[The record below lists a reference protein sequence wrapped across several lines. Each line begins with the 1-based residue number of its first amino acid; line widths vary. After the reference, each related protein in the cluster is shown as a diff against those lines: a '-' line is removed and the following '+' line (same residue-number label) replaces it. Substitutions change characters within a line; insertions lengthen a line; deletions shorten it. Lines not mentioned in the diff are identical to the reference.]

1 LADYFFISRNNYQTI
16 AMLKNY
22 LKIAFRNLWKH
33 KVFSFI
39 NIMGLTVGMSAC
51 FMIFLYVNFELKY
64 DAFNLKADRI
74 YRLVTDI
81 KTPSE
86 TINTGV
92 TSWAYGPNIKND
104 FPEVEAYTR
113 ISGGSF
119 LVRKGDIKFQEE
131 ATAFADSS
139 LFRVFD
145 FKLIKGDAKTALKD
159 QLSIVFTEKAA
170 KKYFGDTDPIGQTLL
185 LSGEGLPAI
194 VTGVMENI
202 PENSQIKAD
211 MFVSMSTLTQRFNK
225 GLDEQ
230 WGNFGASTYLL
241 LKPGTTGKAL
251 EKKFPAFMKNRAGK
265 LMTELNMHYTLLL
278 EPLRDVHLLSTR
290 GSAEPGSMNNVY
302 VFSVVAIFILLIACI
317 NFVNLTT
324 ARSVE
329 RAKEVGI
336 RKVVGAPRAL
346 LARQFISESI
356 LLCLIAFVFAFVLS
370 AALIPLFNNL
380 AGKIISEGIFSN
392 WPFIGLLFLS
402 AILIGIVAGSYP
414 ALVLSSFEPVVVL
427 KGRFTTSVKGIL
439 LRKGLVTVQ
448 FGISIALIIA
458 TMVVYTQMSFMRNRD
473 LGFTKDQMMVVNSE
487 GDPKK
492 NAFKESLNDL
502 SGVKSTA
509 VSSSVPGG
517 GNPGAYSEIENK
529 SGDLQVANLDLYF
542 VDFDYIPQFN
552 LKMVAGRAFSKEF
565 GTDTTQAMVINEAA
579 AKLFGYSSAD
589 QAIGRRFKQWGRE
602 GKIVGVVK
610 DFHFRAL
617 QEKIKPLTMRIE
629 PRQSDL
635 VSIKIDGGNIKE
647 AVAAIETKWKS
658 AMPDRPFSYY
668 FMDEFF
674 DRQYRS
680 EERFEKLFFNF
691 AILAIFISCLGLL
704 GLASYSTTQRTKEIG
719 VRKVMGASIGS
730 IVGLLSKDFLKLVL
744 IAFLIASP
752 IAYYGMYRWLENFA
766 YKTDIQWWV
775 FVAAAVLST
784 VIAFATVSYQ
794 SIKAALMNPVKSLRS
809 E

>member
-1 LADYFFISRNNYQTI
+1 MFR
-16 AMLKNY
+16 NY

-51 FMIFLYVNFELKY
+51 FLIFLYVNFELSY
-64 DAFNLKADRI
+64 DAFNSRADRI

-86 TINTGV
+86 TINTPV
-92 TSWAYGPNIKND
+92 TSWAFAPGIKND
-104 FPEVEAYTR
+104 LPEVDAFTR
-113 ISGGSF
+113 VSGGSF
-119 LVRKGDIKFQEE
+119 LVRKGELKFQEE
-131 ATAFADSS
+131 KTVFADST

-145 FKLIKGDAKTALKD
+145 FKLIKGNPATALKD
-159 QLSIVFTEKAA
+159 QFSLVFTEKAA
-170 KKYFGDTDPIGQTLL
+170 KKYFGDVDPIGQTLL
-185 LSGEGLPAI
+185 LSGEGFPAI
-194 VTGVMENI
+194 VTGIMKDI
-202 PENSQIKAD
+202 PENSQVKGD
-211 MFVSMSTLTQRFNK
+211 MFVSMSTLTQKLNK

-230 WGNFGASTYLL
+230 WGNFGATTYLL

-251 EKKFPAFMKNRAGK
+251 EKKLPGFLKNRAGK
-265 LMTELNMHYTLLL
+265 LMTELNMHYTLFL

-290 GSAEPGSMNNVY
+290 GSDEAGSMNNVY
-302 VFSVVAIFILLIACI
+302 IFSVVAIFILLIACI

-336 RKVVGAPRAL
+336 RKVVGAPKWL
-346 LARQFISESI
+346 IARQFISESI
-356 LLCLIAFVFAFVLS
+356 LLCLIAFVFAIVLS

-380 AGKIISEGIFSN
+380 SGKIISEGILSN
-392 WPFIGLLFLS
+392 LPFVLGLFVAS
-402 AILIGIVAGSYP
+402 IVIGILAGIYP

-427 KGRFTTSVKGIL
+427 KGRFTTSFKGAL
-439 LRKGLVTVQ
+439 LRKGLVAVQ
-448 FGISIALIIA
+448 FAISIALIIA
-458 TMVVYTQMSFMRNRD
+458 TIVVYTQMDFMPNRD
-473 LGFTKDQMMVVNSE
+473 LGFSKDQMLIINSE
-487 GDPKK
+487 GDPKRE
-492 NAFKESLNDL
+492 AFKESLANL

-509 VSSSVPGG
+509 TSSSVPGS

-529 SGDLQVANLDLYF
+529 SGDMQIANLDLYF
-542 VDFDYIPQFN
+542 VDFDYISQFQ
-552 LKMVAGRAFSKEF
+552 LKMAAGRPFSREF
-565 GTDTTQAMVINEAA
+565 GTDTTQAMVMNEAA
-579 AKLFGYSSAD
+579 VKLFGYSSPE

-617 QEKIKPLTMRIE
+617 QETIKPLTMRIE
-629 PRQSDL
+629 PRNTDL
-635 VSIKIDGGNIKE
+635 VSVKIDGGNIKGTI
-647 AVAAIETKWKS
+647 AAIENKWKS
-658 AMPDRPFSYY
+658 IMPDRPFSYY

-704 GLASYSTTQRTKEIG
+704 GLASYSTMQRTKEIG

-730 IVGLLSKDFLKLVL
+730 IVGLLSRDFLRLVL
-744 IAFLIASP
+744 IAFIIASP
-752 IAYYGMYRWLENFA
+752 IAYYGMYKWLQNFA
-766 YKTDIQWWV
+766 YRTDIHWWI
-775 FVAAAVLST
+775 FLIAAFLSVA
-784 VIAFATVSYQ
+784 IAFITVSFQ

>member
-1 LADYFFISRNNYQTI
+1 
-16 AMLKNY
+16 MLKNY

-51 FMIFLYVNFELKY
+51 FLIFLYVNFEMTY
-64 DAFNLKADRI
+64 DAFNTKADRI

-92 TSWAYGPNIKND
+92 TSWAFAPSIKRD
-104 FPEVEAYTR
+104 FPEVEAFTR
-113 ISGGSF
+113 VSGGSF

-131 ATAFADSS
+131 KTIFADSS
-139 LFRVFD
+139 LFEVFD
-145 FKLIKGDAKTALKD
+145 LKLIKGNPRTALKD
-159 QLSIVFTEKAA
+159 QFSLVFTEKAA
-170 KKYFGDTDPIGQTLL
+170 KKYFGDRDPIGQTLL
-185 LSGEGLPAI
+185 LSGEGFPAV
-194 VTGVMENI
+194 VTGVMKDI
-202 PENSQIKAD
+202 PENSQIKGD
-211 MFVSMSTLTQRFNK
+211 MFVSMSTLTEKFNK

-230 WGNFGASTYLL
+230 WGNFGATSYLL
-241 LKPGTTGKAL
+241 LTSETSGKAL
-251 EKKFPAFMKNRAGK
+251 EKKLPAFLKNRAGK
-265 LMTELNMHYTLLL
+265 LMTEMNMHYTLFL

-290 GSAEPGSMNNVY
+290 GSEDSGSMNNVY
-302 VFSVVAIFILLIACI
+302 VFSLVAIFILLIACI

-329 RAKEVGI
+329 RAKEVGV
-336 RKVVGAPRAL
+336 RKVVGAPRSL

-356 LLCLIAFVFAFVLS
+356 LLCLIAFVFAVALS

-380 AGKIISEGIFSN
+380 SGKIISTGILSN
-392 WPFIGLLFLS
+392 LPFVGALFI
-402 AILIGIVAGSYP
+402 AAVVIGILAGSYP
-414 ALVLSSFEPVVVL
+414 AMVLSSFEPVVVL

-439 LRKGLVTVQ
+439 LRKGLVTIQ

-458 TMVVYTQMSFMRNRD
+458 TMVVFNQMNFMRNRD
-473 LGFTKDQMMVVNSE
+473 LGFSKDQMMIVNSE
-487 GDPKK
+487 GDPKRE
-492 NAFKESLNDL
+492 AFKESLRGI
-502 SGVKSTA
+502 SGIKSTA
-509 VSSSVPGG
+509 ASSSVPGG

-529 SGDLQVANLDLYF
+529 SGDLQIANLDLYF

-552 LKMVAGRAFSKEF
+552 LEMAAGRPFSRDF

-579 AKLFGYSSAD
+579 SKLFGYNSPE

-602 GKIVGVVK
+602 GKIVGVIK
-610 DFHFRAL
+610 DFHFRSL

-629 PRQSDL
+629 PRSSDL
-635 VSIKIDGGNIKE
+635 VSIKIDGGNIKATIA
-647 AVAAIETKWKS
+647 AVESKWK
-658 AMPDRPFSYY
+658 ATMPDRPFSYY

-704 GLASYSTTQRTKEIG
+704 GLASYSTMQRTKEIG
-719 VRKVMGASIGS
+719 VRKVMGASVGS

-744 IAFLIASP
+744 LAFLIASP
-752 IAYYGMYRWLENFA
+752 IAYYGMHQWLQSFA
-766 YKTDIQWWV
+766 YRTDIQWWV
-775 FVAAAVLST
+775 FLSAAALST
-784 VIAFATVSYQ
+784 TIAFATVSFQ